1 MLMDYL
7 PGVCGGMKRLL
18 LLLSF
23 RGLHSSGMSGVR
35 A

>member
-1 MLMDYL
+1 MLVNYL
-7 PGVCGGMKRLL
+7 PGVGGMKYLL